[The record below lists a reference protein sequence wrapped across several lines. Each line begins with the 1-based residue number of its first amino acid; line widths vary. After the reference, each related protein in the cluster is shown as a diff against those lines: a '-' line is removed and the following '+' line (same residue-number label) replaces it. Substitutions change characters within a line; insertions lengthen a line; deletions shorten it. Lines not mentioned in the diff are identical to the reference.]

1 MARRRQRPWLAALL
15 LAAVPAAADYPLTIL
30 ELHHR
35 LPAELIPQLAPL
47 AGPDGVVSGANDV
60 LLVRAA
66 PARLADIRRAL
77 AELDRPA
84 RNLLVE
90 VRRIGDSAAH
100 RRGFGVRVDERVGEH
115 GRVILGPG
123 DGPSDGPGGGTGVTL
138 RETSRQRDSRVLQRV
153 RVLDGASARINV
165 GASTPV
171 RIREGWRT
179 PAGGWQRDTVGTI
192 DTGIGF
198 TATPRLVGER
208 VVVDIHQRDAAWD
221 QGSVTG
227 GSMQTQV
234 SGPLGAWL
242 PLGGTHAKDEGTA
255 RGISG
260 VGEGSRENLSTLEL
274 RVTALD

>member
-1 MARRRQRPWLAALL
+1 MARRRLHPWLAALL

-77 AELDRPA
+77 AQLDRPA

-100 RRGFGVRVDERVGEH
+100 RRGIGVRVDERVGEH

-123 DGPSDGPGGGTGVTL
+123 GGTGVSV
-138 RETSRQRDSRVLQRV
+138 REASRQRDTRVLQRV
-153 RVLDGASARINV
+153 RVLDGASAQINV

-171 RIREGWRT
+171 RVREGWRT
-179 PAGGWQRDTVGTI
+179 PAGGWQRDTVGAI

-221 QGSVTG
+221 QGTVTG
-227 GSMQTQV
+227 GSVQTQV
-234 SGPLGAWL
+234 SGPLGVWL
-242 PLGGTHAKDEGTA
+242 PLGGTRATDQGA
-255 RGISG
+255 ALDISG
-260 VGEGSRENLSTLEL
+260 VGEGSRAALSTLEL
-274 RVTALD
+274 RVTAVD